1 VKIGTNL
8 LRKEILDLE
17 NANFQLPQ
25 LAIISPR
32 RFFEIVQL
40 PFDLFAYLTLA
51 SPNDHP
57 KTKSSKNIWRNN
69 NAPTTKYSNNL
80 GVLSNLEGS
89 SLLGDNDTSSRIWVY
104 YYPRFQNLAKLSAIH
119 DQVNN
124 IYRFF
129 SIIFLSI
136 FQRHGDKGLGRMWPM
151 GKLQASL
158 FCLKY

>member
-57 KTKSSKNIWRNN
+57 KTKSSKN
-69 NAPTTKYSNNL
+69 YSNNL

-158 FCLKY
+158 FCLNY